1 MFYSNKFVL
10 YVSSWASDAHGDL
23 ASEQESITQNKHLNT
38 IKRTDQTQMKIKK
51 PESGNVVHTT
61 SKNENKIFIEH
72 STKHKIPNG
81 PKSQRTERN
90 CDTNKIEKMHESTHY
105 DTNEK

>member
-1 MFYSNKFVL
+1 
-10 YVSSWASDAHGDL
+10 
-23 ASEQESITQNKHLNT
+23 
-38 IKRTDQTQMKIKK
+38 MKIKK

-61 SKNENKIFIEH
+61 SKNENKIFFEH

-105 DTNEK
+105 DTNEKKTNFEAKNKTNRHTDILCIVQK